1 MLKYL
6 PPFLALIALVF
17 GNCYS
22 DEGFLPEEGNKIY
35 IQPGWLQI
43 TQEGILIPLD
53 HQVISV
59 DHLEV
64 DEGGVYFDRER
75 LKISYCETCG
85 LPLAWGKCLNPKC
98 PSKKK
103 KK

>member
-6 PPFLALIALVF
+6 PPFLALIGLVF

-22 DEGFLPEEGNKIY
+22 NEGSIAGEESKIY

-53 HQVISV
+53 HQAISV

-64 DEGGVYFDRER
+64 DERGVYFDRER

-85 LPLAWGKCLNPKC
+85 LPEAWGKCLNPKC

>member
-1 MLKYL
+1 MLKYMKL
-6 PPFLALIALVF
+6 FLTLLALVF
-17 GNCYS
+17 GNCYAS
-22 DEGFLPEEGNKIY
+22 EPSIDGDEQKIY
-35 IQPGWLQI
+35 IQPGWIQI

-53 HQVISV
+53 DQVITI
-59 DHLEV
+59 DHLKA
-64 DEGGVYFDRER
+64 DEAGVYFECER
-75 LKISYCETCG
+75 LKLSYCETCG